1 MDIDKKTY
9 DQIAQ
14 LIHSDDSLV
23 GIDAKKT
30 HIYIIHKLN
39 QIEKQLKAIENRQ
52 ILGLSSPPR

>member
-9 DQIAQ
+9 NQIAQ

-39 QIEKQLKAIENRQ
+39 QIEKQLEAIENRQ
-52 ILGLSSPPR
+52 KLGLSSPPR